1 MAIFCV
7 LKKKEKLKEDLMTQ
21 EIILTFAA
29 MIFLIS
35 RGREQGQRKYWT
47 LKNCFQIISQQKQKN
62 KKN

>member
-1 MAIFCV
+1 
-7 LKKKEKLKEDLMTQ
+7 MTQ

-29 MIFLIS
+29 MIFIIP